1 MALATLIMIAGA
13 YLTPKLV
20 ELGRQSLG
28 LTVAMVIFG
37 FFAAQNMVEK
47 IQDKRHSHNLITAE

>member
-1 MALATLIMIAGA
+1 MIAGA

-28 LTVAMVIFG
+28 LTVAIVIFG
-37 FFAAQNMVEK
+37 FFTTQNMVEK
-47 IQDKRHSHNLITAE
+47 IQDK